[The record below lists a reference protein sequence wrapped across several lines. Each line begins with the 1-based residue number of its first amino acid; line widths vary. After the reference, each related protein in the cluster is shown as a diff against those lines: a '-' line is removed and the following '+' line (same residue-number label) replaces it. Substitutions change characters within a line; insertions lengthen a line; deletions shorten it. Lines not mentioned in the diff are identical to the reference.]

1 MTFKPIGALYSYF
14 NAYRAFRNLQLN
26 AHQDSAHT
34 ERDNAN
40 FSHVAIEISS
50 FPQAGSAAG
59 VRDGNPSGH
68 TAHSGGVGGRRV
80 SNGTEVPKSGGPLD
94 SVGVL
99 CVCGLCGLR
108 GCVCAETQTFA

>member
-1 MTFKPIGALYSYF
+1 MTFKPIGALYSNF
-14 NAYRAFRNLQLN
+14 NACRAFRNLQLN

-68 TAHSGGVGGRRV
+68 TAHRGGVGGRRV

-94 SVGVL
+94 LVCVL
-99 CVCGLCGLR
+99 CLRGLCGLR
-108 GCVCAETQTFA
+108 VCVCAETQTFA